1 MAELVTATAIATPE
15 AADYMPI
22 RKSAVAGLLKITL
35 AQIRAFCMP
44 TESIIIAIGDE
55 TNPILAGAG
64 KVTFR
69 MPYALNLSAVRASL
83 KTAQATSGA
92 GGIVTIDINEAG
104 ASILST
110 LLTIDNT
117 EKTSVSANTPAVISD
132 ASLADDAEMTIDLDQ
147 IGDGTA
153 VGLKVVLIGKQ
164 P

>member
-15 AADYMPI
+15 AADIMPI

-35 AQIRAFCMP
+35 AQIKAFCMP
-44 TESIIIAIGDE
+44 TESIIISIGDE
-55 TNPILAGAG
+55 SNPITVGTG

-69 MPYALNLSAVRASL
+69 MPYALNVSDVRASL

-92 GGIVTIDINEAG
+92 GGLVTVDINEAG

-110 LLTIDNT
+110 KITIDNT
-117 EKTSVSANTPAVISD
+117 EKTSVTAATPPVISD
-132 ASLADDAEMTIDLDQ
+132 AALADDAEMTIDIDQ

-153 VGLKVVLIGKQ
+153 IGLKVVLIGKQ